1 MAIVQ
6 MCESLSPVSG
16 YEAFRNDA
24 PNLISDAS
32 RFFKIKVYGDGL
44 NKLVGVYGLLNLIG
58 AELTTKLIV
67 KALSSK
73 GDVQRFA
80 LRRGLTV
87 TFYNY

>member
-1 MAIVQ
+1 MHTLINPIQSYV
-6 MCESLSPVSG
+6 
-16 YEAFRNDA
+16 AFRDNA
-24 PNLISDAS
+24 SGLVSDAS

-44 NKLVGVYGLLNLIG
+44 NKLVGVYGLLELLG
-58 AELTTKLIV
+58 SDLTTKLIV

-73 GDVQRFA
+73 GDIQRFA

>member
-1 MAIVQ
+1 MN
-6 MCESLSPVSG
+6 SVSDIN
-16 YEAFRNDA
+16 YNAFRCSSSG
-24 PNLISDAS
+24 LVSDAS

-44 NKLVGVYGLLNLIG
+44 NKLVGVYGLL
-58 AELTTKLIV
+58 ELLGSDFTTKLIV